1 MKFTA
6 YFPATRERADRRAIP
21 MEWIERTV
29 RSPDHRAVQRDGRI
43 RLWKA
48 IAEAE
53 GRWLRVVLLADGE
66 TVRSVLLDR
75 GFRP

>member
-6 YFPATRERADRRAIP
+6 YFLATRERPDRSTIP

-43 RLWKA
+43 RLWKS

-53 GRWLRVVLLADGE
+53 GRWLRVVLLEDGQ
-66 TVRSVLLDR
+66 TVHNAFLDR